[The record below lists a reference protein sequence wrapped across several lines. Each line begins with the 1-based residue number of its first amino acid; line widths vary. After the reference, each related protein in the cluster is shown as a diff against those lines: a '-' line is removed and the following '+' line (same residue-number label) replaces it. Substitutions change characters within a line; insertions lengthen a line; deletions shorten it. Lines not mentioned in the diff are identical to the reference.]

1 MRTLSGHAVSSFQMN
16 RTTTVNQSSVS
27 FARFVASIEQVVAA
41 SDVSIESFPRDGM
54 AAVLA
59 ACTEAA
65 GIREG
70 VVVRASHGS
79 PLSVLAGTS
88 REVARHVSTASL
100 DAVQRC
106 AESSS
111 GYARPFRSPAVP
123 PDPLVREGAPLA
135 FRREIFVP
143 MRHQAAP
150 VAVLVLFDR
159 HEEPPSPAVMAVV
172 QGVADVAAAVLE
184 HARLLETA
192 RNLALQLQEAL
203 SSRVVLE
210 QAKGMLA
217 ERAGSDP
224 DAAFRA
230 LRDAARRERRAIGA
244 VAADVVE
251 RRAGAVG

>member
-1 MRTLSGHAVSSFQMN
+1 MN
-16 RTTTVNQSSVS
+16 RTMTAAGGAVS
-27 FARFVASIEQVVAA
+27 QARFVASIEQIVAA
-41 SDVSIESFPRDGM
+41 ADVSIETFPRDGL
-54 AAVLA
+54 ASVLA
-59 ACTEAA
+59 ACTESA
-65 GIREG
+65 GVREG
-70 VVVRASHGS
+70 AVVGASTGV
-79 PLSVLAGTS
+79 PLSVLAATS
-88 REVARHVSTASL
+88 REVARLVSAGSL
-100 DAVQRC
+100 DAVRRC
-106 AESSS
+106 AESSGIS
-111 GYARPFRSPAVP
+111 TRPFRSPAVP

-135 FRREIFVP
+135 FRREILVP
-143 MRHQAAP
+143 MRHQSAP

-159 HEEPPSPAVMAVV
+159 HEEPPPPAVMAVV

-184 HARLLETA
+184 HARLLEAA
-192 RNLALQLQEAL
+192 RSLAHQLQEAL

-251 RRAGAVG
+251 RRAGAAG